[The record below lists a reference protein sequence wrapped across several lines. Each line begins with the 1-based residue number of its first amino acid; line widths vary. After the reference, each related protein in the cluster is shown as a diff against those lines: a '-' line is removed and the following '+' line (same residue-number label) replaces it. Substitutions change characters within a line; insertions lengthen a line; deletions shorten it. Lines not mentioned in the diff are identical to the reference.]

1 VGSKAAQWDA
11 AIAAQMWGTIQEN
24 TRTRK
29 DRNFPVTGEAL
40 QKSAPSQLI
49 FPTMSLCPSCLS
61 VFAKQA
67 LQLQQV
73 RAADRAAALRVRP
86 NLLDSEALRARFEEC
101 LAAQAF
107 LEPEALGLGLGLA
120 PLPEADA
127 ADEDEDADASAD
139 ASAEA
144 HADADADA
152 FNLFPGPF
160 GTCGAGG
167 PRAPRA
173 PRGGEPESMVCM
185 CDDCTGASRADSD
198 AGSDSD
204 EDTTSEQ

>member
-1 VGSKAAQWDA
+1 
-11 AIAAQMWGTIQEN
+11 MWGTIQEN

-120 PLPEADA
+120 PLPEVDA
-127 ADEDEDADASAD
+127 ADEDEDADASADASAEAHAD

-167 PRAPRA
+167 PRAPLA

-185 CDDCTGASRADSD
+185 CDDCTGASRADSGLD
-198 AGSDSD
+198 SDSD